1 MKMKIM
7 SFIHPHVV
15 VNYVFASS
23 MGKSLK
29 ALVRIHWSCIES
41 KNLHRFSPFIQET
54 EMSHK
59 LEKNVGE

>member
-23 MGKSLK
+23 TEVYFLEQSLK
-29 ALVRIHWSCIES
+29 A
-41 KNLHRFSPFIQET
+41 F
-54 EMSHK
+54 
-59 LEKNVGE
+59 LEK